1 MGTATNV
8 NPKSAA
14 FAPLAGPDHR
24 VINRDQ
30 TEGVTINRY
39 GTPDGRPIG
48 RYQLRILAWVTGHA
62 GCSAI
67 EAVGRDR
74 NPYGSGYTRP
84 VRALAQRGLLL
95 IDRSGPS
102 RYRLYM
108 TEAGFEALMVAR
120 HGTDWRE
127 QPSAA
132 VAEEQIASIREEW
145 QRHWEACQLA
155 RVPKQPKPTN
165 IVEEAQRA
173 QDGMRHAMLDGDQAE
188 AQRLWD
194 EREALIDSM
203 GPLLRQQIAVNR

>member
-1 MGTATNV
+1 MN
-8 NPKSAA
+8 
-14 FAPLAGPDHR
+14 
-24 VINRDQ
+24 Q
-30 TEGVTINRY
+30 Y

-62 GCSAI
+62 GCSVI

-74 NPYGSGYTRP
+74 NPYGSSYTRP
-84 VRALAQRGLLL
+84 VWALARRGLLL
-95 IDRSGPS
+95 IDRSNPS

-127 QPSAA
+127 RSNGAMGLA
-132 VAEEQIASIREEW
+132 HMEMIRAEWERQWHLR
-145 QRHWEACQLA
+145 QRALA
-155 RVPKQPKPTN
+155 LRPKQPKP
-165 IVEEAQRA
+165 VSLVDEAQQA
-173 QDGMRHAMLDGDQAE
+173 QDRMRHAMLDGDQAE

-203 GPLLRQQIAVNR
+203 GPLLRRQIAANR

>member
-48 RYQLRILAWVTGHA
+48 RYQLRILAWVAGHA

-74 NPYGSGYTRP
+74 NPYGSSYTRP
-84 VRALAQRGLLL
+84 VQALA
-95 IDRSGPS
+95 
-102 RYRLYM
+102 
-108 TEAGFEALMVAR
+108 
-120 HGTDWRE
+120 
-127 QPSAA
+127 
-132 VAEEQIASIREEW
+132 
-145 QRHWEACQLA
+145 
-155 RVPKQPKPTN
+155 PKPTN

-188 AQRLWD
+188 AQRLRD
-194 EREALIDSM
+194 EREALIDCM
-203 GPLLRQQIAVNR
+203 GPLLRQQIAVNRQNNPASGGEARRG

>member
-1 MGTATNV
+1 M
-8 NPKSAA
+8 
-14 FAPLAGPDHR
+14 
-24 VINRDQ
+24 
-30 TEGVTINRY
+30 TINQY

-62 GCSAI
+62 GCSVI

-74 NPYGSGYTRP
+74 NAYGSGYTRP
-84 VRALAQRGLLL
+84 VWALARRGLLL
-95 IDRSGPS
+95 MDRSNGS

-127 QPSAA
+127 RPNAA
-132 VAEEQIASIREEW
+132 MGLAHMEAIRAEW
-145 QRHWEACQLA
+145 QQQWQRCQQA
-155 RVPKQPKPTN
+155 RARTPKQPKPAN
-165 IVEEAQRA
+165 LVDEAQQA
-173 QDGMRHAMLDGDQAE
+173 QDGMRHAMLQGDHAE

-203 GPLLRQQIAVNR
+203 GPLLRQQIAANR

>member
-1 MGTATNV
+1 M
-8 NPKSAA
+8 
-14 FAPLAGPDHR
+14 
-24 VINRDQ
+24 
-30 TEGVTINRY
+30 TINQY

-48 RYQLRILAWVTGHA
+48 RYQLRILAWVTGHP

-74 NPYGSGYTRP
+74 RYSSSYTRP

-95 IDRSGPS
+95 MDRSSPT

-127 QPSAA
+127 LPNAA
-132 VAEEQIASIREEW
+132 VAEDHMASIREEW
-145 QRHWEACQLA
+145 RRHWEAGQLA
-155 RVPKQPKPTN
+155 RVPKQPKPTDL
-165 IVEEAQRA
+165 VEEAQQA

-203 GPLLRQQIAVNR
+203 GPLLRQQIAANR

>member
-1 MGTATNV
+1 MN
-8 NPKSAA
+8 
-14 FAPLAGPDHR
+14 
-24 VINRDQ
+24 Q
-30 TEGVTINRY
+30 Y

-67 EAVGRDR
+67 EAVARNR
-74 NPYGSGYTRP
+74 NPYGSSYTRP
-84 VRALAQRGLLL
+84 VWALAQRGLLL
-95 IDRSGPS
+95 MDRSNPS

-108 TEAGFEALMVAR
+108 TEAGFEALMVAL

-127 QPSAA
+127 RPSAA
-132 VAEEQIASIREEW
+132 TDLARMEMIRAEW
-145 QRHWEACQLA
+145 QQQWQRCQ
-155 RVPKQPKPTN
+155 RVRTPKEPKPAN
-165 IVEEAQRA
+165 LVDEAQQA

-203 GPLLRQQIAVNR
+203 GPLLRKQIAANR